1 MQSRLLNAELM
12 LDCFAK
18 IPSPEVARKKRRQLI
33 LYLPLLASRR
43 GGFGW
48 LNIYIYK
55 YNRAALRGSGLLR
68 GRISP
73 LTPTGLR
80 H

>member
-48 LNIYIYK
+48 VNIYIYI
-55 YNRAALRGSGLLR
+55 NITALPSG
-68 GRISP
+68 GAVCF
-73 LTPTGLR
+73 GDAFR